1 MMSGKPEH
9 IHCVTGRLAEHV
21 LRPVLTQ
28 LSERLDCAFTLEV
41 LPISVAALMSTQ
53 WVGRHIH
60 VPDSATRVLLP
71 GYCGGEL
78 TPLEQNLGIPV
89 ERGPRDLRQLPE
101 YFGLAKSCVLPTE
114 LQQHSIDIVAEINHA
129 PRLPIATTVE
139 LALRLQADGADVID
153 VGCEPGDPWL
163 EAGVCVKALRDAG
176 CRVSIDSFH
185 PREVELAARAGA
197 ELVLSVNS
205 SNRQA
210 ARDWG
215 CEVVAIPDSLQML
228 DSLDETIEYLELH
241 NVPLRIDPVL
251 EPIGLGFAASL
262 WRYLDARRRYP
273 ELPMLMGIGN
283 LTELTD
289 VDSAGLNFLLLGFCQ
304 EVSIR
309 SVLTT
314 QVVNWARTSVR
325 ECAIAR
331 RLVYHAVFNRVPP
344 KRLSSE
350 LVVLRDDRLR
360 PFGAAQLDELASQIK
375 DRNVRIFAEEGSVHA
390 LCDGRRW
397 SNSDPFELFAKMLS
411 ESSAHLDASH
421 AFYLGYEMCKAV
433 TALQLSKEYRQD
445 EALNWGHL
453 TIPETSHRTRPDRH
467 G

>member
-1 MMSGKPEH
+1 MNGRPEH

-21 LRPVLTQ
+21 LRPVLNQ
-28 LSERLDCAFTLEV
+28 LGEQLDSVFTLEV

-53 WVGRHIH
+53 WVERHIH
-60 VPDSATRVLLP
+60 VPASATRVLLP
-71 GYCGGEL
+71 GYCGGD
-78 TPLEQNLGIPV
+78 PKSLEQTLGVPV

-101 YFGLAKSCVLPTE
+101 YFGLGRTSMHPTD
-114 LQQHSIDIVAEINHA
+114 LQNHSIEIVAEINHA
-129 PRLPIATTVE
+129 PRLGVATVVD
-139 LALRLQADGADVID
+139 LALQLQADGADMID

-163 EAGVCVKALRDAG
+163 EVGTCIKALRDAG

-185 PREVELAARAGA
+185 PREVELAVRAGA

-205 SNRQA
+205 TNRNA

-228 DSLDETIEYLELH
+228 DSLDETIEYLDLH

-251 EPIGLGFAASL
+251 EPIGLGFAGSL
-262 WRYLDARRRYP
+262 WRYLDARRRYT

-283 LTELTD
+283 ITELTD
-289 VDSAGLNFLLLGFCQ
+289 VDSAGVNVLLLGFCQ

-314 QVVNWARTSVR
+314 QVVNWARSSVR

-331 RLVYHAVFNRVPP
+331 RLVHHAVLKRVPP

-360 PFGAAQLDELASQIK
+360 PFGSAQLDDLAAQIK
-375 DRNVRIFAEEGSVHA
+375 DHNVRIFAEEGQVHA
-390 LCDGRRW
+390 LCDGQRW
-397 SNSDPFELFAKMLS
+397 SSPDPFELFARMLT
-411 ESSAHLDASH
+411 ELSAHLDASH

-467 G
+467 A